1 MVKVGLSSDNRL
13 LEDPDSE
20 EDWVRDGGG
29 ELTLGYLANL
39 EQVVCLMCKGVMS
52 GDAVSKA
59 LMFATN
65 RRSLCTDLNRR
76 ETQRIKSDHPIFR
89 IIIYT
94 KFDGRRK

>member
-1 MVKVGLSSDNRL
+1 MVGVKVGLSSDNRL

-39 EQVVCLMCKGVMS
+39 EQAVCLMCEGVMT

-59 LMFATN
+59 LMFAT
-65 RRSLCTDLNRR
+65 RPGASTGVLQTPGL
-76 ETQRIKSDHPIFR
+76 ESSGGVT
-89 IIIYT
+89 
-94 KFDGRRK
+94 